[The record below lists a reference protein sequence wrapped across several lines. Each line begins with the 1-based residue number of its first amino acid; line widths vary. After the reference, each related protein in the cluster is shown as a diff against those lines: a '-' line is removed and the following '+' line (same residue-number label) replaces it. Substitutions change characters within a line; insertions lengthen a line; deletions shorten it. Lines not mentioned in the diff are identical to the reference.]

1 MANKRIL
8 IANADPLMLAEY
20 GRGMGSDWT
29 VKLVAGAG
37 AALTEMAVQ
46 PFDVVVAD
54 HALPEPNKGVELLDH
69 IHTEYP
75 KTIRILLTGQM
86 NSDNRIADVE
96 GSHLILTKPC
106 EPATLKSA
114 IERALSIDLWL
125 ANDGLRELV
134 ARLRTFPIVPSLYL
148 EVINALKSPQV
159 STSEVGAI
167 IAKDMAMMTKLLQVT
182 NSACFGL
189 PRKISD
195 PAEAVSI
202 LGFETVKSMVITLKL
217 LNQYDKVK
225 PVYFSIDRLW
235 RHSTEVARISRR
247 LVLTLQ
253 DDPVVAESAFTAG
266 LMHDLGKLVLASNF
280 DEQYSGAQ
288 SLARRQHL
296 PLWEVEKQI
305 FGASHGEIGA
315 YLLGLWGMPL
325 DLVEAA
331 ALHHTPG
338 RCLAKHFTPLT
349 TVHVANALYYEIK
362 PDKDGFIPPQVD
374 EDYLEDLGLGGQ
386 LKRWREI
393 VLAPDFGA
401 AENRARPRETGPIR
415 KAAAAVAKPEVRAA
429 KPAPAPPPE
438 PFAAGPSRKRQRWVH
453 AGMAVAVF
461 LCTFLLGTEALLRM
475 MLAPPPPPTRATPAK
490 PPANTAAA
498 AAVPAAP
505 TAPAKPPEPPPAKAE
520 EPAGPVREVSATD
533 AKTGTPAAPAA
544 PVAASLTLPAI
555 ARMLP
560 PSPPPAAPV
569 APTAKDLAF
578 AELQLQSI
586 FYSKSN
592 PSAVI
597 SGRRVRPQERLPA
610 GAMVVAITP
619 TSVTLEFESERKVLA
634 LK

>member
-1 MANKRIL
+1 
-8 IANADPLMLAEY
+8 
-20 GRGMGSDWT
+20 
-29 VKLVAGAG
+29 
-37 AALTEMAVQ
+37 MAVQ

-54 HALPEPNKGVELLDH
+54 HAVPEPNKGVELLDH

-75 KTIRILLTGQM
+75 KTIRILLAGQM
-86 NSDNRIADVE
+86 NSENRIADVE

-106 EPATLKSA
+106 EPATLKGA

-288 SLARRQHL
+288 SLARRQHM

-349 TVHVANALYYEIK
+349 TVHVANALYYEMK

-386 LKRWREI
+386 LKRWREM

-401 AENRARPRETGPIR
+401 TEIRARPGETGPIR
-415 KAAAAVAKPEVRAA
+415 KAASAVAKPEVRAA
-429 KPAPAPPPE
+429 KPAPAPSPE
-438 PFAAGPSRKRQRWVH
+438 PAAASPSRTRQRWVH

-461 LCTFLLGTEALLRM
+461 LFTFLLGTEALMRM
-475 MLAPPPPPTRATPAK
+475 TLAPPPPTRATPAK
-490 PPANTAAA
+490 PTATVAAA
-498 AAVPAAP
+498 TAVPATP
-505 TAPAKPPEPPPAKAE
+505 TAPAKPPEASPAKAE
-520 EPAGPVREVSATD
+520 EPAGRVPVVSATS
-533 AKTGTPAAPAA
+533 AKAETAPAPAAPAA
-544 PVAASLTLPAI
+544 APLTLPAI
-555 ARMLP
+555 ASMLP
-560 PSPPPAAPV
+560 PSPPPAAPA

-586 FYSKSN
+586 FYSKGN

-610 GAMVVAITP
+610 GAVVVAITP
-619 TSVTLEFESERKVLA
+619 TSVTLEFESEPKVLA